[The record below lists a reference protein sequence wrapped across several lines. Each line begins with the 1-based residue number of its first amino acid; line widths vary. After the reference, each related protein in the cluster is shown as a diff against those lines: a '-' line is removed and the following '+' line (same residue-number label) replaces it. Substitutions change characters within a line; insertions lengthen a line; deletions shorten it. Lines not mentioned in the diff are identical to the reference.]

1 MSVWNSLPKF
11 FFSAKK
17 EWNNEKGKHVLN
29 ANFDIL
35 DKANS
40 LDFSIDFGVKKKKL
54 ISHDN
59 NLQIKALSSRP
70 S

>member
-1 MSVWNSLPKF
+1 M
-11 FFSAKK
+11 
-17 EWNNEKGKHVLN
+17 LN